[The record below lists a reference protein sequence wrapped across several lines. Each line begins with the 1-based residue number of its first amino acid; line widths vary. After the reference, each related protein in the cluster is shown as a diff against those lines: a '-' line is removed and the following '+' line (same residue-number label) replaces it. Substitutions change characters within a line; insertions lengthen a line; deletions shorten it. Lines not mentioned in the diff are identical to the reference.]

1 MSIVFPKAVP
11 RLKKNEFWPAIG
23 NGLQESKRL
32 AVFSRASFV
41 TKSVITVRSD
51 NP

>member
-1 MSIVFPKAVP
+1 MVFSKTVP
-11 RLKKNEFWPAIG
+11 RLKKNEFWPGIG
-23 NGLQESKRL
+23 NGLQESKRP
-32 AVFSRASFV
+32 ADFSHASFV